1 MLFLLYWIHT
11 YFTDSKFISFFSLLV
26 ATEECGKVLITPI
39 KRQIDESWKDLSTN
53 ELVDLNGKWD
63 VGQPNGQELQECA
76 FFNLNT
82 GNFYDDTCSTKVCF
96 VCAWSYKPKFLLKG
110 LCSDSKID
118 HQYVL
123 VPKPPHDGHVIFSGY
138 ERNYIIFNKE
148 LSSWLIT
155 DTLPAENV
163 MPENVFGSYKPDAF
177 TNQLPTG
184 KKIWQLTEEGCN
196 GTLPLKLTHVRTFYP
211 IVGVTRLTWFFEIND
226 PVKRVKNPGILDPFQ
241 FQSKMQNSFSI
252 SFSVQ

>member
-1 MLFLLYWIHT
+1 MLFLLYWIHA
-11 YFTDSKFISFFSLLV
+11 YFEGSKFIFFFLLI

-196 GTLPLKLTHVRTFYP
+196 GTLPLKLTHVRTFHP
-211 IVGVTRLTWFFEIND
+211 IVVGVTSLTWFFKIHD
-226 PVKRVKNPGILDPFQ
+226 PVN
-241 FQSKMQNSFSI
+241 NSN
-252 SFSVQ
+252 QETN